1 MDTDNISV
9 VVCAPDINQLIV
21 APFFLVR
28 HIGDVGTEIGRFA
41 AGADD
46 DPVLVIAVLRRGKP
60 PGAVFLVKIS
70 VFFQRIKGVIH
81 LLGVK

>member
-1 MDTDNISV
+1 MDTDDVSV

-41 AGADD
+41 VRADN
-46 DPVLVIAVLRRGKP
+46 DPVFVITVLRRGKP
-60 PGAVFLVKIS
+60 PGAVFLIQIS
-70 VFFQRIKGVIH
+70 VLFSAARASSTC
-81 LLGVK
+81 LG